1 MAASKKSASGTS
13 KTGKAKNGRQLV
25 IVESP
30 AKAKTISRFLGD
42 GYTVLASIGHV
53 RDLPSSRSELTDKQ
67 RENKY
72 SGLGV
77 DLEDDFRPMYVVPP
91 GKRDQIRALKAALK
105 DAPALWL
112 ATDEDREG
120 ESISWHLLEV
130 LKPKVPVH
138 RLVFHEITQRAI
150 KGALDNPRTIDD
162 SLVRAQESRRIL
174 DRLFG
179 YEVSPVLWR
188 KIRPKLSAGRVQ
200 SVALRLLVE
209 RELERIAFQ
218 ASEWWDI
225 DALFATPGTDGQP
238 FDALLRM
245 LGEQRVAAS
254 GDFDRTTGKLAKE
267 GVRVLDEKAAHALA
281 ERLAGKTAVVRE
293 VEEKDFTS
301 RPAPPFTTSTLQQ
314 EAGRKLRY
322 SARRAMSLAQQL
334 YENGLITYMRTDSTA
349 LSSEAIDAARSLIS
363 DRYGAPYLPRSPRTY
378 KVNVKNAQEAHE
390 AIRPAGRRFTSIEK
404 VRASQGKD
412 AAKLYELI
420 WKRTVASQMTDAR
433 GKRVVVRIAVDDALF
448 RASGKTIEF
457 PGFQRAYV
465 EGSDD
470 PHAELAEKESILPPL
485 QPGQELTVRQLE
497 PKGHTTQ
504 APARYTEASIV
515 KALDQRG
522 IGRPSTWASII
533 QVLLDR
539 EYAFR
544 KSGRTLVPSYTAF
557 AVVRMLKESFGR
569 FLSYDFTASMEDDL
583 DAISR
588 GELDRLEYLRGFYNG
603 NGHPGLQKLVK
614 KSLDSIDPRT
624 VCSFPLGEHDGRTI
638 EARVGK
644 YGLFVSDGEHNASL
658 PEDTVPDELTAERAL
673 EMIEAAA
680 LGPQALGNDPAT
692 GKPVYAKSGR
702 FGPYVQLGDPDEGSK
717 EKPKMVSLLEGMSL
731 ETIDLATALRLL
743 ELPRDLGEHPEAEP
757 DEDGVKHHV
766 FAHLGRYGPYVK
778 WGKESRSIPAE
789 IGLLDI
795 GLAEAVTLLK
805 APRRRRGQ
813 AAPAAAL
820 RELGEHPETG
830 AALEI
835 RDGRWG
841 PYVTD
846 GKINASLPKSI
857 PPDELTVHEAVE
869 LLARRAERMAAK
881 KGSRG
886 GAKKAKK
893 KAKKAAKKKA
903 KGAKKKAAKKKA
915 AKKKAAKKKAGPKA
929 ARPPAA
935 EAPEA
940 PDPGPGEG

>member
-1 MAASKKSASGTS
+1 MAARKKTSAR
-13 KTGKAKNGRQLV
+13 KAKNGKQLV

-30 AKAKTISRFLGD
+30 AKAKTIGKFLGSD
-42 GYTVLASIGHV
+42 YEVQASIGHV
-53 RDLPSSRSELTDKQ
+53 RDLPSTRSELTDKQ

-72 SGLGV
+72 SALGV
-77 DLEDDFRPMYVVPP
+77 DLEDDFRPMYVIPP
-91 GKRDQIRALKAALK
+91 GKREQIRNLKAALK

-138 RLVFHEITQRAI
+138 RLVFHEITNRAI
-150 KGALDNPRTIDD
+150 KQALDTPREIDAN
-162 SLVRAQESRRIL
+162 LVRAQESRRIL

-209 RELERIAFQ
+209 REMERIAFEP
-218 ASEWWDI
+218 SEWWDI
-225 DALFATPGTDGQP
+225 DALFATRGDEAAP
-238 FDALLRM
+238 FEALLRR
-245 LGEQRVAAS
+245 LGDQPVAAS
-254 GDFDRTTGKLAKE
+254 GDFDRTTGKLAKDN
-267 GVRVLDEKAAHALA
+267 VRVLGEKDAHALA
-281 ERLAGKTAVVRE
+281 ERLAGKTAVVQD
-293 VEEKDFTS
+293 VEEKEFKE

-322 SARRAMSLAQQL
+322 SSRRAMSLAQQL

-349 LSSEAIDAARSLIS
+349 LSTQAVDAARGLIGE
-363 DRYGAPYLPRSPRTY
+363 RYGAAYLPESPRTY
-378 KVNVKNAQEAHE
+378 KTKVKNAQEAHE
-390 AIRPAGRRFTSIEK
+390 AIRPAGSRFASIDE
-404 VRASQGKD
+404 VRASQGAD
-412 AAKLYELI
+412 AARLYELI

-433 GKRVVVRIAVDDALF
+433 GKRVVVRVAVDDALF

-457 PGFQRAYV
+457 PGFRRAYV

-470 PHAELAEKESILPPL
+470 PAAELAEQESLLPPL
-485 QPGQELTVRQLE
+485 TPGQELDVRQLE

-504 APARYTEASIV
+504 PPARYTEASIV

-544 KSGRTLVPSYTAF
+544 KGGRTLVPSFTAF

-569 FLSYDFTASMEDDL
+569 LLSYDFTASMEDDL

-588 GELDRLEYLRGFYNG
+588 GEMDRIEYLKRFYSG
-603 NGHPGLQKLVK
+603 NGHPGLHQLVQKG
-614 KSLDSIDPRT
+614 LDTIDPRE
-624 VCSFPLGEHDGRTI
+624 VCSFPLGEAGGRTI
-638 EARVGK
+638 EVRVGK
-644 YGLFVSDGEHNASL
+644 YGLFVSDGEQNASL
-658 PEDTVPDELTAERAL
+658 REDIVPDELTAEAAL
-673 EMIEAAA
+673 EMIEVAAR
-680 LGPQALGNDPAT
+680 GPQALGNCPET

-702 FGPYVQLGDPDEGSK
+702 FGPYVQLGDPVEGSK

-731 ETIDLATALRLL
+731 ETMDLATALRLL
-743 ELPRDLGEHPEAEP
+743 ELPRDLGEHPE
-757 DEDGVKHHV
+757 DEEKKHV

-778 WGKESRSIPAE
+778 WGTESRSIPAE
-789 IGLLDI
+789 INLLDI
-795 GLAEAVTLLK
+795 ELAAAVALLK

-813 AAPAAAL
+813 RAPAAPL
-820 RELGEHPETG
+820 KELGEHPVSGEP
-830 AALEI
+830 LKI
-835 RDGRWG
+835 LDGRWG

-846 GKINASLPKSI
+846 GTVNASLPKSV
-857 PPDELTVHEAVE
+857 PPDELTINEAVE

-881 KGSRG
+881 KGARRKG
-886 GAKKAKK
+886 GR
-893 KAKKAAKKKA
+893 
-903 KGAKKKAAKKKA
+903 KKAAKKKA
-915 AKKKAAKKKAGPKA
+915 AKKKTARKKAAKKKAVKKA
-929 ARPPAA
+929 AAKKKAA
-935 EAPEA
+935 PKPSDEASN
-940 PDPGPGEG
+940 

>member
-1 MAASKKSASGTS
+1 MAASKKTTSGKA
-13 KTGKAKNGRQLV
+13 KTGKQLV

-30 AKAKTISRFLGD
+30 AKAKTISKFLGGD
-42 GYTVLASIGHV
+42 YEVLASIGHV
-53 RDLPSSRSELTDKQ
+53 RDLPSTRSELTDKQ

-91 GKRDQIRALKAALK
+91 GKREQIRNLKAAMK

-130 LKPKVPVH
+130 LQPKVPVH
-138 RLVFHEITQRAI
+138 RLVFHEITNRAI
-150 KGALDNPRTIDD
+150 QAALESPRTIDD
-162 SLVRAQESRRIL
+162 NLVRAQESRRIL

-209 RELERIAFQ
+209 REKERIKFEP
-218 ASEWWDI
+218 SEWWDV
-225 DALFATPGTDGQP
+225 DALFATQRSETQGSETQGGEPAP
-238 FDALLRM
+238 FEALLRE

-267 GVRVLDEKAAHALA
+267 GVLVLNQQGAQDLAA
-281 ERLAGKTAVVRE
+281 RLEGKTAVVRD
-293 VEEKDFTS
+293 VEEKDFAE

-349 LSSEAIDAARSLIS
+349 LSTEAVDAARRVIGK
-363 DRYGAPYLPRSPRTY
+363 RYGDEYLPAKPRTY
-378 KVNVKNAQEAHE
+378 KTNVKNAQEAHE
-390 AIRPAGRRFTSIEK
+390 AIRPAGSRFTPIKE
-404 VRASQGKD
+404 VQATQGAD

-420 WKRTVASQMTDAR
+420 WKRAVASQMKDAR
-433 GKRVVVRIAVDDALF
+433 GKRVVVRVEVEDALF
-448 RASGKTIEF
+448 RASGKTIQF
-457 PGFQRAYV
+457 AGFRRAYV

-470 PHAELAEKESILPPL
+470 PAAELAEQETLLPAL
-485 QPGQELTVRQLE
+485 IPGQTLDVRQLE

-504 APARYTEASIV
+504 PPARYTEASIV

-544 KSGRTLVPSYTAF
+544 KSGRTLVPSFTAF
-557 AVVRMLKESFGR
+557 AVVRMLKQSFGR
-569 FLSYDFTASMEDDL
+569 LLSYDFTASMEDDL

-588 GELDRLEYLRGFYNG
+588 GELDRIEYLRNFYNG
-603 NGHPGLQKLVK
+603 NGHPGLHQLVAK
-614 KSLDSIDPRT
+614 GIETIDPRT
-624 VCSFPLGEHDGRTI
+624 VCSFPLGESGGRTI
-638 EARVGK
+638 EVRVGK
-644 YGLFVSDGEHNASL
+644 YGLFVSDGEQNASL
-658 PEDTVPDELTAERAL
+658 REDIVPDELTIEAAL
-673 EMIEAAA
+673 ELIEAAA
-680 LGPQALGNDPAT
+680 RGPQSLGECPDT

-702 FGPYVQLGDPDEGSK
+702 FGPYVQLGDPEEGSK

-731 ETIDLATALRLL
+731 ETIDLTTALRLL
-743 ELPRDLGEHPEAEP
+743 ELPRDLGEHPE
-757 DEDGVKHHV
+757 DEEKKHV

-778 WGKESRSIPAE
+778 WGTESRSIPADQ
-789 IGLLDI
+789 GLLDI
-795 GLAEAVTLLK
+795 QLAAAVELLK

-813 AAPAAAL
+813 RAAAPAL
-820 RELGEHPETG
+820 KELGAHPVTG
-830 AALEI
+830 EALKVL
-835 RDGRWG
+835 DGRWG

-846 GKINASLPKSI
+846 GKTNASLPKSV
-857 PPDELTVHEAVE
+857 PPDELTINEAVE
-869 LLARRAERMAAK
+869 LLARRAERVAAK
-881 KGSRG
+881 KGARR
-886 GAKKAKK
+886 KAP
-893 KAKKAAKKKA
+893 
-903 KGAKKKAAKKKA
+903 KKKAAKKKA
-915 AKKKAAKKKAGPKA
+915 AKKKAAKKKAKKKA
-929 ARPPAA
+929 AKKASKKKSAKKRAA
-935 EAPEA
+935 SDTPSEEA
-940 PDPGPGEG
+940 